1 MNPMKNPIS
10 ILFVLFTLFSCSKS
24 DNEIT
29 PEKLILGKWEL
40 SSAIPW
46 NPYLREIKERSF
58 SFDTANVGIRGIRL
72 NGKWGGLLAHWDQNG
87 TVKHEYSLSKNNKIL
102 SINYEDGEIVTF
114 DVIELNEVSLIIK
127 QHNYNSSNLPFIR
140 KQ

>member
-1 MNPMKNPIS
+1 MNPMKNLIS

-40 SSAIPW
+40 FPTPT
-46 NPYLREIKERSF
+46 NHLLGDVKEMSF

-72 NGKWGGLLAHWDQNG
+72 NGKWGGFLAHRDRNG
-87 TVKHEYSLSKNNKIL
+87 TVKHEYSLSEDNKIL

-114 DVIELNEVSLIIK
+114 DVLLLNQVSLIIK
-127 QHNYNSSNLPFIR
+127 HKYKDFGNLHFIR